1 MQLRNSVARYTAVM
15 VPATDFRDLKG
26 HARIDARSLA
36 MYRAMAV
43 KQRQSPELLAS
54 AHDNL
59 QRWSATAGRS
69 QPYLDAWPELL
80 KLPLEELFVVMVEDS
95 EKMTAMRQ
103 AGPFAGVLSP
113 KERWEIY
120 DAFAVGTSDTG
131 GLDDRG

>member
-1 MQLRNSVARYTAVM
+1 
-15 VPATDFRDLKG
+15 
-26 HARIDARSLA
+26 
-36 MYRAMAV
+36 
-43 KQRQSPELLAS
+43 
-54 AHDNL
+54 
-59 QRWSATAGRS
+59 
-69 QPYLDAWPELL
+69 
-80 KLPLEELFVVMVEDS
+80 VEDS

>member
-1 MQLRNSVARYTAVM
+1 M
-15 VPATDFRDLKG
+15 VPVKEASELKG

-36 MYRAMAV
+36 MHQAIAEKLR
-43 KQRQSPELLAS
+43 KSPELLAI

-69 QPYLDAWPELL
+69 QPYLDAWAELL
-80 KLPLEELFVVMVEDS
+80 KLPLEELFVVMVEES

-120 DAFAVGTSDTG
+120 DASAVGASDTCS
-131 GLDDRG
+131 LDHRG